1 MLCVG
6 QTSWLTDALVRPA
19 ETLPHGSIILPAFRN
34 TGSQSKSLSNEES
47 VDPRTVCLPPYQPV
61 NGGYTCHPA
70 PCRSLSHATVIE
82 YFCAEGFILKG
93 DYKYLTCLNGEWDD
107 PMQISC
113 LMDGGKQGT
122 VYLVFPLLSFFLLL
136 VTLMHCNSTMR
147 FSLTMKGA
155 I

>member
-1 MLCVG
+1 MLFDGVRTTSLCVG
-6 QTSWLTDALVRPA
+6 QMKWSTDALVRPA
-19 ETLPHGSIILPAFRN
+19 EKVPMVPSSCLLSGN
-34 TGSQSKSLSNEES
+34 TGSHSKSLSKELS
-47 VDPRTVCLPPYQPV
+47 VDPRTVCLPPYEPE

-82 YFCAEGFILKG
+82 YFCDEGFILKG

-122 VYLVFPLLSFFLLL
+122 G
-136 VTLMHCNSTMR
+136 
-147 FSLTMKGA
+147 GA
-155 I
+155 TSRCSCLGYVWLAG